1 MATVSSESLP
11 ETQASANSTDSDTA
25 PKPQVIYRC
34 KRCRRIVASEE
45 NIVPHERGKGEQC
58 FKWNKK
64 SVDSCKNQ
72 EPPECSS
79 IFVEPMKWML
89 TGKFTQQISVLFLF
103 CINVYVPFKNANSD
117 LEIASTRR
125 FCGGETSVHGL
136 QSALRFLQLGRH
148 AMQLWNLDQSCVSTS
163 QK

>member
-1 MATVSSESLP
+1 MRRDFAASTKRHVVCLELFNPFMMLNPKPNNRVGFVRSCKEYPTMATVNSESLQ
-11 ETQASANSTDSDTA
+11 ETQAAAIITDSETA
-25 PKPQVIYRC
+25 PKPQAIYRC

-79 IFVEPMKWML
+79 IFVEPMKWMQ
-89 TGKFTQQISVLFLF
+89 TGKYMLQISVL
-103 CINVYVPFKNANSD
+103 I
-117 LEIASTRR
+117 
-125 FCGGETSVHGL
+125 
-136 QSALRFLQLGRH
+136 
-148 AMQLWNLDQSCVSTS
+148 
-163 QK
+163 